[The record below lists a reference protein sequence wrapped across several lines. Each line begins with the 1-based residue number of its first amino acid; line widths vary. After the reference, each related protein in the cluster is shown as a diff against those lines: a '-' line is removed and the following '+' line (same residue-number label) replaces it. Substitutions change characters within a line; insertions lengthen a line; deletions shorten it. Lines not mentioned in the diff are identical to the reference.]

1 MTFTP
6 ATLELAEE
14 LFGVCNYGGTC
25 KELAVCI
32 LTSGGQEQLFCC
44 YEHGL
49 IGTEADRVKLGQR
62 YARMPGTV
70 WFKSAYGGKSLG

>member
-14 LFGVCNYGGTC
+14 
-25 KELAVCI
+25 ELAVCI
-32 LTSGGQEQLFCC
+32 LKSGGQEQLFCC

-49 IGTEADRVKLGQR
+49 IGTEADRV
-62 YARMPGTV
+62 MPGRSWV
-70 WFKSAYGGKSLG
+70 G